1 MDEELKYNILLNSSD
16 FDYDFYQMLYDI
28 RTWYSPLKLF
38 EAYKIAIESVENLI
52 HQGWIKIIKISYKE
66 IEKDMFDVV
75 SREDIS
81 TEDAIVL
88 LNDPRLWD
96 VNGSY
101 QTAES
106 CYKLSTTE
114 KGEQFLDR
122 KMGK

>member
-52 HQGWIKIIKISYKE
+52 HQGLIKIIKISYKE

-81 TEDAIVL
+81 TEDE
-88 LNDPRLWD
+88 W
-96 VNGSY
+96 Y
-101 QTAES
+101 
-106 CYKLSTTE
+106 Y
-114 KGEQFLDR
+114 
-122 KMGK
+122 